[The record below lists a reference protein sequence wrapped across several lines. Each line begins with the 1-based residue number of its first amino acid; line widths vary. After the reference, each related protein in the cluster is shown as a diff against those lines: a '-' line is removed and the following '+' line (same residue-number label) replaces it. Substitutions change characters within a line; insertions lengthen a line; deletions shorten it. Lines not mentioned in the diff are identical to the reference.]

1 MSWFRLFR
9 SGIVIEKS
17 PFVLFLLRKCCQTM
31 RQSLRGKWL
40 ESPPRP
46 KLLYIGVA
54 QEADRFFPR
63 A

>member
-1 MSWFRLFR
+1 
-9 SGIVIEKS
+9 
-17 PFVLFLLRKCCQTM
+17 M